1 MVVHRDYAQGRL
13 NVCLGHK
20 STLPEGE
27 EEMDGI
33 VHIDVLESVIFH
45 WNISI
50 DTSGGGFRVGEVE
63 NSVPFV

>member
-1 MVVHRDYAQGRL
+1 MSVLDIKAPFPRERRRWMA
-13 NVCLGHK
+13 
-20 STLPEGE
+20 
-27 EEMDGI
+27 
-33 VHIDVLESVIFH
+33 LESVIFH